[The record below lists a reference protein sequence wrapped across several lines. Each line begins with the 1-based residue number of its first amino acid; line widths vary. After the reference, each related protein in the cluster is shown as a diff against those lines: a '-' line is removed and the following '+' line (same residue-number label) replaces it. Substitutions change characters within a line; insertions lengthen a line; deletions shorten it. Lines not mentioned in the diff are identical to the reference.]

1 MASDNNFFRSAL
13 QSHENRENRDYDL
26 LNQRLSALKQ
36 SASLNN
42 SGLLNSKVE
51 DPKATTSSAYAQIRH
66 RMHKGL
72 LELLNPKAV
81 SDASFAQIETAVTEY
96 VNNSIEEESIPL
108 TRPERKQLV
117 EDLLYEVL
125 GLGPLSQ
132 LMTDSTISDI
142 LVNGPH
148 SIFIERHGLLEQTD
162 INFHDNDHLM
172 LTIERILSRV
182 GRRVDDATPMA
193 DARLADGSRVNV
205 IIPPLAL
212 NGPVISIRRFMR
224 NILDIRE
231 LVSGGSMSAEAA
243 EFLQLAVEAQL
254 NIVVSG
260 GTGSGKTTMLNCL
273 SQYIGEDERVLT
285 IEDTAELQL
294 NQEHVVRLEARPSN
308 TEGKGQVQI
317 RDLVR
322 NALRMRPDRIIVGE
336 VRGAEALDMLQAM
349 NTGHDGSLA
358 TLHSNSPRDTLARM
372 ETMMLM
378 AELDL
383 PQRVLREQIGSALHL
398 IVHVNRYSDGSRRV
412 ANITEVAGVENNT
425 ILLQD
430 IFVTKREHD
439 VLTMRS
445 AGIVPSIVTLMQ
457 ERGINVPGHLFNES
471 NK

>member
-1 MASDNNFFRSAL
+1 MTEKNDNLRSEL
-13 QSHENRENRDYDL
+13 KNHELAQYNLLSERL
-26 LNQRLSALKQ
+26 IALNQSPVIE
-36 SASLNN
+36 
-42 SGLLNSKVE
+42 SGLISGAKDNSN
-51 DPKATTSSAYAQIRH
+51 ATSSSAYTQIRH
-66 RMHKGL
+66 RLHRGL
-72 LELLNPKAV
+72 LELLNPQAV
-81 SDASFAQIETAVTEY
+81 SSASFAQIESAVSEY
-96 VNNSIEEESIPL
+96 VTTTIEQESFPL
-108 TRPERKQLV
+108 TRPERKRLV
-117 EDLLYEVL
+117 EDLMYEVL
-125 GLGPLSQ
+125 GLGPLSP

-148 SIFIERHGLLEQTD
+148 QIYIERHGLLEPTEV
-162 INFHDNDHLM
+162 NFHDNDHLM

-182 GRRVDDATPMA
+182 GRRIDEATPMA

-212 NGPVISIRRFMR
+212 NGPVMSIRRFMR

-231 LVSGGSMSAEAA
+231 LVTHGALKSEAA
-243 EFLQLAVEAQL
+243 DFLKLAVEAQL

-273 SQYIGEDERVLT
+273 SQFIGEGERVLT

-294 NQEHVVRLEARPSN
+294 NQQHVVRLEARPEN
-308 TEGKGQVQI
+308 TEGKGLVSI
-317 RDLVR
+317 RDLVK

-398 IVHVNRYSDGSRRV
+398 IVHVNRYSDGARRI
-412 ANITEVAGVENNT
+412 ANITEVTGVESNT

-430 IFVTKREHD
+430 IFVTKREGEQM
-439 VLTMRS
+439 VMQST
-445 AGIVPSIVTLMQ
+445 GIVPAIIDLMH
-457 ERGINVPGHLFNES
+457 ERGVKVDSNLF
-471 NK
+471 KR

>member
-1 MASDNNFFRSAL
+1 MSNENLRSEL
-13 QSHENRENRDYDL
+13 KSHETGQYNLLSERL
-26 LNQRLSALKQ
+26 VALNQAPVIE
-36 SASLNN
+36 
-42 SGLLNSKVE
+42 SGLLSVSK
-51 DPKATTSSAYAQIRH
+51 DSQSISNSAYAQIRH
-66 RMHKGL
+66 RLHKGL
-72 LELLNPKAV
+72 IELLNPQAV
-81 SDASFAQIETAVTEY
+81 SEASFPQIESAVTEY
-96 VNNSIEEESIPL
+96 VNNSIEQESFAL
-108 TRPERKQLV
+108 TRPERKRLV

-125 GLGPLSQ
+125 GLGPLSP
-132 LMTDSTISDI
+132 LMTDSTVSDI

-148 SIFIERHGLLEQTD
+148 SIYVERHGLLELTE
-162 INFHDNDHLM
+162 INFHDNNHLM

-182 GRRVDDATPMA
+182 GRRIDEATPMA

-212 NGPVISIRRFMR
+212 NGPVMSIRRFMR

-231 LVSGGSMSAEAA
+231 LVNHGAMSSEAA
-243 EFLQLAVEAQL
+243 DFLKLAVEAQL

-273 SQYIGEDERVLT
+273 SQFIGEGERVLT

-294 NQEHVVRLEARPSN
+294 NQQHVVRLEARPEN
-308 TEGKGQVQI
+308 TEGKGLVSI
-317 RDLVR
+317 RDLVK

-336 VRGAEALDMLQAM
+336 VRGSEALDMLQAM

-398 IVHVNRYSDGSRRV
+398 IVHVNRYSDGSRRI
-412 ANITEVAGVENNT
+412 ANITEVTGIENNI

-430 IFVTKREHD
+430 IFVTKREGD
-439 VLTMRS
+439 RMVMQTT
-445 AGIVPSIVTLMQ
+445 GIVPAIIDLMH
-457 ERGINVPGHLFNES
+457 ERGIEVSSDLF
-471 NK
+471 KR

>member
-1 MASDNNFFRSAL
+1 MASENLRSEL
-13 QSHENRENRDYDL
+13 KSHEAGQYNLLSERL
-26 LNQRLSALKQ
+26 VALNQAPIIEAGFLNGTKDASAI
-36 SASLNN
+36 S
-42 SGLLNSKVE
+42 
-51 DPKATTSSAYAQIRH
+51 TSAYAQVRH
-66 RMHKGL
+66 RLHKGL
-72 LELLNPKAV
+72 LELLNPQAV
-81 SDASFAQIETAVTEY
+81 SDATFSQIESAVTEY
-96 VNNSIEEESIPL
+96 VNNSIEQESLPL
-108 TRPERKQLV
+108 TRPERKRLV

-125 GLGPLSQ
+125 GLGPLSP
-132 LMTDSTISDI
+132 LMTDSTVSDI

-148 SIFIERHGLLEQTD
+148 SIYIERHGLLELTE
-162 INFHDNDHLM
+162 INFHDNNHLM

-182 GRRVDDATPMA
+182 GRRVDESSPMA

-212 NGPVISIRRFMR
+212 NGPVMSIRRFMR

-231 LVSGGSMSAEAA
+231 LVSHGALSHEAA
-243 EFLQLAVEAQL
+243 EFLKLAVEAQL

-273 SQYIGEDERVLT
+273 SQFIGEGERVLT

-294 NQEHVVRLEARPSN
+294 NQQHVVRLESRPQN
-308 TEGKGQVQI
+308 TEGKGQVSI
-317 RDLVR
+317 RDLVK

-398 IVHVNRYSDGSRRV
+398 IVHVNRYSDGSRKI
-412 ANITEVAGVENNT
+412 ANITEVTGIENNT

-430 IFVTKREHD
+430 IFVTKREGD
-439 VLTMRS
+439 RMVMQATGL
-445 AGIVPSIVTLMQ
+445 VPAIIDIMH
-457 ERGINVPGHLFNES
+457 ERGFEVSHELF
-471 NK
+471 KR

>member
-1 MASDNNFFRSAL
+1 MAAENLRSEL
-13 QSHENRENRDYDL
+13 KNHESGQYNLLSERL
-26 LNQRLSALKQ
+26 VALNQAPIIE
-36 SASLNN
+36 
-42 SGLLNSKVE
+42 SGLLNSTKETHTVS
-51 DPKATTSSAYAQIRH
+51 SSAYAQVRH
-66 RMHKGL
+66 RLHKGL
-72 LELLNPKAV
+72 IELLNPQAV
-81 SDASFAQIETAVTEY
+81 SDATFGQIESAVTEY
-96 VNNSIEEESIPL
+96 VNNSIEQESLPL
-108 TRPERKQLV
+108 TRPERKRLV

-125 GLGPLSQ
+125 GLGPLSP
-132 LMTDSTISDI
+132 LMTDSTVSDI

-148 SIFIERHGLLEQTD
+148 NIYIERHGLLELTE
-162 INFHDNDHLM
+162 INFHDNSHLM

-182 GRRVDDATPMA
+182 GRRVDEASPMA

-212 NGPVISIRRFMR
+212 NGPVMSIRRFMR
-224 NILDIRE
+224 NILDVRE
-231 LVSGGSMSAEAA
+231 LVGHGALSHEAA
-243 EFLQLAVEAQL
+243 EFLKLAVEAQL
-254 NIVVSG
+254 NIIVSG

-273 SQYIGEDERVLT
+273 SQFIGEGERVLT

-294 NQEHVVRLEARPSN
+294 NQQHVVRLESRPEN
-308 TEGKGQVQI
+308 TEGKGQVSI
-317 RDLVR
+317 RDLVK

-398 IVHVNRYSDGSRRV
+398 IVHVNRYSDGSRKI
-412 ANITEVAGVENNT
+412 ANITEVTGIESNT

-430 IFVTKREHD
+430 IFVTKRD
-439 VLTMRS
+439 GDRMTMQS
-445 AGIVPSIVTLMQ
+445 TGIVPAILELMH
-457 ERGINVPGHLFNES
+457 ERGVEVSSDLF
-471 NK
+471 KR

>member
-1 MASDNNFFRSAL
+1 MANNNNIRSEL
-13 QSHENRENRDYDL
+13 QIQETGNYNL
-26 LNQRLSALKQ
+26 LSERLVALKE

-42 SGLLNSKVE
+42 SGLLNTQID
-51 DPKATTSSAYAQIRH
+51 DPKQTTSSAYAQIRH
-66 RMHKGL
+66 SMHKGL
-72 LELLNPKAV
+72 LELLNPQAV
-81 SDASFAQIETAVTEY
+81 SDASFSQIETAVNDF
-96 VNNSIEEESIPL
+96 VSNRIAEESIPL

-125 GLGPLSQ
+125 GLGPLSP

-148 SIFIERHGLLEQTD
+148 QIIIERHGLLEQTD
-162 INFHDNDHLM
+162 VNFHDNDHLM

-182 GRRVDDATPMA
+182 GRRVDDASPMA

-212 NGPVISIRRFMR
+212 NGPVMSIRRFMR

-231 LVSGGSMSAEAA
+231 LVSSGSMSSNAA
-243 EFLQLAVEAQL
+243 EFLKLAVEARL

-273 SQYIGEDERVLT
+273 SQFIGEEERVLT

-294 NQEHVVRLEARPSN
+294 NQEHVVRLESRPSN

-317 RDLVR
+317 RDLVK
-322 NALRMRPDRIIVGE
+322 NSLRMRPDRIIVGE

-358 TLHSNSPRDTLARM
+358 TLHSNSPRDTLSRM

-383 PQRVLREQIGSALHL
+383 PQRVLRDQIGSALHL
-398 IVHVNRYSDGSRRV
+398 IVHVNRYSDGTRRV
-412 ANITEVAGVENNT
+412 ANITEVAGVEDHT

-430 IFVTKREHD
+430 VFVTKRENDQLKMH
-439 VLTMRS
+439 S
-445 AGIVPSIVTLMQ
+445 AGIVPSVVNIMK
-457 ERGINVPGHLFNES
+457 ERGFHVPSYLFSEGS
-471 NK
+471 

>member
-1 MASDNNFFRSAL
+1 MANENFRSSL
-13 QSHENRENRDYDL
+13 KEHETGNYNL
-26 LNQRLSALKQ
+26 LSERLVALK
-36 SASLNN
+36 N
-42 SGLLNSKVE
+42 SNSKE
-51 DPKATTSSAYAQIRH
+51 NTGLINTNIKDTTTTTSSTYAQIRH
-66 RMHKGL
+66 KMHRGL
-72 LELLNPKAV
+72 IELLNPQAV
-81 SDASFAQIETAVTEY
+81 GNATFTQIEEAVNEY
-96 VNNSIEEESIPL
+96 VTNSIEAESLPL

-125 GLGPLSQ
+125 GLGPLSA

-148 SIFIERHGLLEQTD
+148 KIFVERHGLLEETD
-162 INFHDNDHLM
+162 VHFHDNDHLM

-182 GRRVDDATPMA
+182 GRRVDESTPMA

-231 LVSGGSMSAEAA
+231 LVSNQAMSQEAS
-243 EFLQLAVEAQL
+243 EFLQLAVKAQL

-273 SQYIGEDERVLT
+273 SQFIGEDERVLT

-294 NQEHVVRLEARPSN
+294 NQQHVVRLEARPQN
-308 TEGKGQVQI
+308 TEGKGKVDI
-317 RDLVR
+317 RDLVK

-358 TLHSNSPRDTLARM
+358 TLHSNSPRDTLSRM

-383 PQRVLREQIGSALHL
+383 PQRVLRDQIGSALHL
-398 IVHVNRYSDGSRRV
+398 IVHVNRYSDGARKI
-412 ANITEVAGVENNT
+412 ANITEVTGVENGI

-430 IFVTKREHD
+430 IFVTKRVNDHMIMQS
-439 VLTMRS
+439 T
-445 AGIVPSIVTLMQ
+445 GIVPAVLDIMK
-457 ERGINVPGHLFNES
+457 ERGVDVDSDLF
-471 NK
+471 KP

>member
-1 MASDNNFFRSAL
+1 MASDDNNFRSAL
-13 QSHENRENRDYDL
+13 QTHETGNFNL
-26 LNQRLSALKQ
+26 LSERLVALKQ
-36 SASLNN
+36 SASINN
-42 SGLLNSKVE
+42 SGLLNAQID
-51 DPKATTSSAYAQIRH
+51 DPKITTSSAYAQIRH

-72 LELLNPKAV
+72 LELLNPQAV
-81 SDASFAQIETAVTEY
+81 SDASFSQIETAVTDY
-96 VNNSIEEESIPL
+96 VNNSIEQESIPL

-125 GLGPLSQ
+125 GLGPLSA

-182 GRRVDDATPMA
+182 GRRVDDASPMA

-231 LVSGGSMSAEAA
+231 LVSGGSMSSGAA
-243 EFLQLAVEAQL
+243 EFLKLAVEAGL

-383 PQRVLREQIGSALHL
+383 PQRVLRDQIGSALHL

-412 ANITEVAGVENNT
+412 SNITEVAGVESNT

-430 IFVTKREHD
+430 IFVTKREND
-439 VLTMRS
+439 TLSMRT
-445 AGIVPSIVTLMQ
+445 AGIVPSIAEIMA
-457 ERGINVPGHLFNES
+457 ERGVPVPSYIFTDN
-471 NK
+471 N

>member
-1 MASDNNFFRSAL
+1 MANEDNNLRSAL
-13 QSHENRENRDYDL
+13 QSHETGNFNL
-26 LNQRLSALKQ
+26 LSERLVALKE
-36 SASLNN
+36 SASLSN
-42 SGLLNSKVE
+42 SGMLNAPIADANE
-51 DPKATTSSAYAQIRH
+51 TTSSAYAQIRH

-72 LELLNPKAV
+72 LELLNPQAV
-81 SDASFAQIETAVTEY
+81 SDASFDQIETAVTDY
-96 VNNSIEEESIPL
+96 ISNRIAEESIPL

-117 EDLLYEVL
+117 EDLMYEVL
-125 GLGPLSQ
+125 GLGPLSP

-148 SIFIERHGLLEQTD
+148 QIIIERHGLLEYTD

-182 GRRVDDATPMA
+182 GRRVDDASPMA

-212 NGPVISIRRFMR
+212 NGPVMSIRRFMR

-231 LVSGGSMSAEAA
+231 LVSGGAMTSNAA
-243 EFLQLAVEAQL
+243 EFLKLAVESQL

-273 SQYIGEDERVLT
+273 SQFIAEDERVLT

-317 RDLVR
+317 RDLVK
-322 NALRMRPDRIIVGE
+322 NSLRMRPDRIIVGE

-398 IVHVNRYSDGSRRV
+398 IVHVNRYSDGSRRIS
-412 ANITEVAGVENNT
+412 NITEVAGIENNT

-430 IFVTKREHD
+430 IFVTKRENEH
-439 VLTMRS
+439 LSMHA
-445 AGIVPSIVTLMQ
+445 AGIVPSIVKIMQ
-457 ERGINVPGHLFNES
+457 ERGNHVPNYLFNDE
-471 NK
+471 

>member
-1 MASDNNFFRSAL
+1 MSDDRMQNLRSEL
-13 QSHENRENRDYDL
+13 KNHEVGQYNLLSERL
-26 LNQRLSALKQ
+26 VALNQSPIIE
-36 SASLNN
+36 
-42 SGLLNSKVE
+42 SGLLAAKESTVNN
-51 DPKATTSSAYAQIRH
+51 ASAYAQIRH
-66 RMHKGL
+66 RLHRGL
-72 LELLNPKAV
+72 LDLLNPQAV
-81 SDASFAQIETAVTEY
+81 SAATFTQIETAVSEY
-96 VNNSIEEESIPL
+96 VVSSIEQESLPL
-108 TRPERKQLV
+108 TRAERNRLV
-117 EDLLYEVL
+117 EDLMYEVL
-125 GLGPLSQ
+125 GLGPLSA

-148 SIFIERHGLLEQTD
+148 NIYIERHGLLESTD
-162 INFHDNDHLM
+162 IHFHDEEHLM

-182 GRRVDDATPMA
+182 GRRVDEATPMA

-212 NGPVISIRRFMR
+212 NGPVLSIRRFMR
-224 NILDIRE
+224 NILDVSE
-231 LVSGGSMSAEAA
+231 LVSHGALKAEAA
-243 EFLQLAVEAQL
+243 EFLKLAVEAQL

-273 SQYIGEDERVLT
+273 SQYIGEGERVIT

-294 NQEHVVRLEARPSN
+294 SQQHVVQLEARPEN
-308 TEGKGQVQI
+308 TEGKGSVTI

-398 IVHVNRYSDGSRRV
+398 IVHVNRYGDGSRRI
-412 ANITEVAGVENNT
+412 ANITEITGVENNVVL
-425 ILLQD
+425 IQD
-430 IFVTKREHD
+430 IFVTKRVGENM
-439 VLTMRS
+439 VMQST
-445 AGIVPSIVTLMQ
+445 GIVPAILDLMH
-457 ERGINVPGHLFNES
+457 ERGVEVDSQLF
-471 NK
+471 KI